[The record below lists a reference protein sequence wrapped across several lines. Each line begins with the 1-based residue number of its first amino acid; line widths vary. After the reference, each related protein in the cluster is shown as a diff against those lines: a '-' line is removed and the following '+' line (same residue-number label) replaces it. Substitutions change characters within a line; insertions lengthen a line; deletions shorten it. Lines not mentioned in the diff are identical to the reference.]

1 MLFNFKMKKPA
12 AERNPD
18 DVQCLC
24 GRLIARWV
32 GGAIELRCQRC
43 KRTLRL
49 ELDGPRIHVKDVAGV

>member
-1 MLFNFKMKKPA
+1 MLFNFNMKKPA
-12 AERNPD
+12 AVRGPD

-32 GGAIELRCQRC
+32 AGQIELRCQRC

-49 ELDGPRIHVKDVAGV
+49 ELDGPRIRVKDVAGV